1 MSIIWWFPAC
11 HPSHQST
18 SITTAQTAGSG
29 FKMIINGTTTLSGE
43 DTNLNA
49 IIHPKLSNNNKL
61 TIAKLRE
68 GGELYLARAPSH

>member
-1 MSIIWWFPAC
+1 
-11 HPSHQST
+11 
-18 SITTAQTAGSG
+18 
-29 FKMIINGTTTLSGE
+29 MIINGTTTLSGE